1 MDVRFFFSMS
11 YGVYIVTSMNGET
24 PVGCTANSAMQITAE
39 PATIAVSINH
49 ENLTHKAISESGMFA
64 LNVLSE
70 ASDPGLIGGFGFRS
84 SRDVD
89 KFAGVAWHY
98 EQGLPVLEDTM
109 GWGLCKVI
117 DKMETETH
125 TVFLGKVIDTGVFAQ
140 TAPAMTYEY
149 YHKVIKG
156 SSPKTAPTYVAPE
169 AVAELPV
176 TKTQWVCTV
185 CGYIYEGDQ
194 LPAGFTCPLC
204 GVGPEFFEKKS
215 VEVSAEEAKP
225 ASASGTKWVCTV
237 CGYVYEGDE
246 LPEGYTCPLCG
257 VGAEF
262 FEKQAA
268 PAADTDENTEWVC
281 TVCGYVY
288 EGAQLPE
295 GYTCP
300 LCGVGAEQF
309 EKRSK

>member
-49 ENLTHKAISESGMFA
+49 ENLTHKAISKSGMFA

-204 GVGPEFFEKKS
+204 GVG
-215 VEVSAEEAKP
+215 
-225 ASASGTKWVCTV
+225 
-237 CGYVYEGDE
+237 
-246 LPEGYTCPLCG
+246 
-257 VGAEF
+257 AEF

-281 TVCGYVY
+281 SVCGYVY